1 MERQIWEQNLEY
13 AAVIEEILQS
23 KIPYSYESLE
33 SLLGDVVKYLRITGH
48 KLENYDRKLKIYGEL
63 FTKMP

>member
-1 MERQIWEQNLEY
+1 MEKQIWEQNLEY
-13 AAVIEEILQS
+13 AAVIEEILQN

-33 SLLGDVVKYLRITGH
+33 SLLEDVVKYLRITGH
-48 KLENYDRKLKIYGEL
+48 RLEKYDRLLKTYGEL

>member
-13 AAVIEEILQS
+13 AAVIEEILQN

-33 SLLGDVVKYLRITGH
+33 SLLGDVVKYLRITGYR
-48 KLENYDRKLKIYGEL
+48 LEKYDRLLKTYREL

>member
-1 MERQIWEQNLEY
+1 MEKQIWEQNFEY
-13 AAVIEEILQS
+13 ATVIEEILQN

-33 SLLGDVVKYLRITGH
+33 SLLEDVVKYLRITGYRLEKYD
-48 KLENYDRKLKIYGEL
+48 KLLKTYGEL

>member
-1 MERQIWEQNLEY
+1 MEKQIWEQNFEY
-13 AAVIEEILQS
+13 ATVIEEILQN

-33 SLLGDVVKYLRITGH
+33 SLLEDVVKYLRITGYR
-48 KLENYDRKLKIYGEL
+48 LEKYDRLLKTYGEL